1 MLLEDALKEY
11 LYDCQLRKLSE
22 RTLKSLKNN
31 NKRLFCYLASEFAM
45 FELEEVKRIHVQA
58 FVNHFADT
66 GHKETYVNS
75 MIKSFRGLFTYCVGE
90 DYIKKNVGNSAM

>member
-22 RTLKSLKNN
+22 RTLKSLSNN
-31 NKRLFCYLASEFAM
+31 NKRLFRYLASECAV

-58 FVNHFADT
+58 FVNHLADT
-66 GHKETYVNS
+66 GHKETIVL
-75 MIKSFRGLFTYCVGE
+75 IA
-90 DYIKKNVGNSAM
+90 IKKNVAEKV